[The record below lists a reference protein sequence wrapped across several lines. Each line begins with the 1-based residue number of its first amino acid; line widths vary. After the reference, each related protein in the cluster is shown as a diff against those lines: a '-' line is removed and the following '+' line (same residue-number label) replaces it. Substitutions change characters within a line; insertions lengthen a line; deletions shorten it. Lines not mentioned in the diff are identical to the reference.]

1 MAVAA
6 AADAAHGGKDGRDKQ
21 KNEDDAGAV
30 AA

>member
-6 AADAAHGGKDGRDKQ
+6 AADAAHGKDGRDKQ